1 MKNFFYSI
9 LIILYLIKQIKN
21 QRIKSYH
28 TSFADGEK
36 INVISGTINSY
47 KTQIPYDLYYLD
59 ICTPDEPILFPA
71 NLGEI
76 ILSGKSYE
84 TNYYLNIN
92 HSIKCKLLCRE
103 KITRKIYKRII
114 DLINK
119 DYFINYYLDNL
130 PVGLITTI
138 RNNSK
143 IVNKQIQFDRGI
155 PLGYIENNIPYIYN
169 YYKINVELN
178 EKIVYNN
185 YNEAS
190 VEYNIIGFYIEPFS
204 IVINETNANAK
215 KCVFNK
221 NYEKQRLKMN
231 EFINFYYD
239 VNYIFTNTT
248 YDERIDKYY
257 FTDYTIHNNC
267 IIISIIIISFLT
279 IILIFVFCHSIKNE
293 KEIKNVRVSSDE
305 EEINEYGWRNVA
317 FDVFR
322 CPQNSEMLSG
332 LLGNGIQ
339 LFIMI
344 FYSLL
349 FISMGILRPRNG
361 GSYFVIMLMMYVFL
375 GLISGYISS
384 RFYKMVNRKN
394 WIKLTFF
401 SLLFFPFI
409 FITIL
414 SIINY
419 IYYKAKSTTFVE
431 FDNLFSLIIL
441 WLTGAVPL
449 FFVGILV
456 GVFQKKIEYPC
467 KVNPVPGIILYETIP
482 WYLRIRF
489 AWIFTGFPSFFA
501 VFVEL
506 FYIMDSFWKQNIYSL
521 NKYLLISLIVL
532 IITSSEIAIL
542 FTYFNLCKGD
552 YRWWWKSFLVG
563 ASPGLYILIFSII
576 YVFKMELIQMN
587 SVILCL
593 CFMFLI
599 SVIITIICGAF
610 GLFFTFL
617 FIRIIYSKININ

>member
-1 MKNFFYSI
+1 MRKFFYSF
-9 LIILYLIKQIKN
+9 LIILYIIKKIKT
-21 QRIKSYH
+21 QRIKSYDTTYAH
-28 TSFADGEK
+28 GEK
-36 INVISGTINSY
+36 INIVSGTINSY

-59 ICTPDEPILFPA
+59 ICTPDEPILFKA

-84 TNYYLNIN
+84 TNYQLNIN
-92 HSIKCKLLCRE
+92 QTIKCKLLCGE
-103 KITRKIYKRII
+103 KITRKIYKRITN
-114 DLINK
+114 LINK

-130 PVGLITTI
+130 PVGLITPIKSNNKTI
-138 RNNSK
+138 
-143 IVNKQIQFDRGI
+143 NKQIRLDRGI
-155 PLGYIENNIPYIYN
+155 PLGFIENNIPYIYN

-178 EKIVYNN
+178 QQKVYNN

-190 VEYNIIGFYIEPFS
+190 IEYNIIGFYIEPFS
-204 IVINETNANAK
+204 IAINDSNINEN
-215 KCVFNK
+215 KCLFNK
-221 NYEKQRLKMN
+221 NYEKQKIKIN
-231 EFINFYYD
+231 EHINFYYD
-239 VNYIFTNTT
+239 VNYIYTNTT

-257 FTDYTIHNNC
+257 FTDNKIHKNS

-279 IILIFVFCHSIKNE
+279 IILIFIFWHSIKNE
-293 KEIKNVRVSSDE
+293 TEIENEKVVSD

-322 CPQNSEMLSG
+322 CPPSSELLSG

-349 FISMGILRPRNG
+349 FVSMGILRPRNG
-361 GSYFVIMLMMYVFL
+361 GSYFIIMTMMYVFL
-375 GLISGYISS
+375 GIISGYISS

-394 WIKLTFF
+394 WIKLSFI
-401 SLLFFPFI
+401 SILFFPVI
-409 FITIL
+409 FIIIL
-414 SIINY
+414 STINL
-419 IYYKAKSTTFVE
+419 IYLKERSTTFVD
-431 FDNLFSLIIL
+431 FNSLFSLIFL
-441 WLTGAVPL
+441 WLSGAVPL
-449 FFVGILV
+449 FFVGTL
-456 GVFQKKIEYPC
+456 GGMLQKKIELPC
-467 KVNPVPGIILYETIP
+467 KINPVPSLILHETIP

-506 FYIMDSFWKQNIYSL
+506 FYIMDSLWKQNIYSL
-521 NKYLLISLIVL
+521 NKYLLSSIIVL

-563 ASPGLYILIFSII
+563 ASPGLYILIFSIV

-587 SVILCL
+587 SIILCL
-593 CFMFLI
+593 CFMTLI
-599 SVIITIICGAF
+599 SVIITIICGSF
-610 GLFFTFL
+610 GLFFTFI